1 MSFLI
6 ASNGQFAPL
15 IPSPLSTGI
24 SPVRP
29 LTSLSEV
36 HEFKE
41 VFEDSTPNDHPKKP
55 NPKLEIYKI
64 AEKKFEEQRKRLYAK
79 DIMSFPVKLI
89 PQTASAFEAQTMLN
103 KFGFRHLPV
112 VNDNQ
117 TIIGMIS
124 DRELSGVLGNKSC
137 AEIMVNKVVVCDEH
151 ASINEIAIIFL
162 KQKINALPIINNK
175 HELMGIITL
184 SDILKFV
191 VESTNFFGRG

>member
-15 IPSPLSTGI
+15 IASPFSTKI
-24 SPVRP
+24 ASVRP
-29 LTSLSEV
+29 LTSPGEV

-41 VFEDSTPNDHPKKP
+41 FLEDATHNDHPKKP

-64 AEKKFEEQRKRLYAK
+64 AEKKFEEQRRRLHAK

-89 PQTASAFEAQTMLN
+89 SQTASAFEAQTMLN

-124 DRELSGVLGNKSC
+124 DRELSGILGNKSC
-137 AEIMVNKVVVCDEH
+137 AEIMVTQVVVCDEH

-162 KQKINALPIINNK
+162 KQKIRD
-175 HELMGIITL
+175 L
-184 SDILKFV
+184 SEF
-191 VESTNFFGRG
+191 